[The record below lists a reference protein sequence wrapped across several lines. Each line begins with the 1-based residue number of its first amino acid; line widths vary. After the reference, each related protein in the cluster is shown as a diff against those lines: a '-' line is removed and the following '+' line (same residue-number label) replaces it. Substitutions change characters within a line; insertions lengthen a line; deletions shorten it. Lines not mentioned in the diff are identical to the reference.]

1 MLNFGLNRNSW
12 NKSKAKN
19 KNNYASLALV
29 SLEQRVNP
37 APTVSISFN
46 TNTGVLLL
54 QSNALLNES
63 SSYESFQSTG
73 TLNQQK
79 ILNFSAS
86 PGFATT
92 FNSIAPLVFVDP
104 LTTNSSFVQV
114 DTRNLAG
121 FTKIIFSGSQGN
133 DTFVLGSMDGNVLGS
148 NSSVDFGFEIDVQ
161 STQGGFSTGVDSLQ
175 VNGAIALKGA
185 GAFTTDSVNSTI
197 PNLNLEVLN
206 FGTSGSISSIGSGQ
220 VRLVADGFQ
229 SSNILMKMLFAPV

>member
-1 MLNFGLNRNSW
+1 MAMLNFGLNRNSW

-92 FNSIAPLVFVDP
+92 FISSTPNIFVDP
-104 LTTNSSFVQV
+104 LTDKSGFVQV
-114 DTRNLAG
+114 DTKNLAG
-121 FTKIIFSGSQGN
+121 FSKIIFSGFILVFLTSFFLWLLHEKRSKA
-133 DTFVLGSMDGNVLGS
+133 DNVRA
-148 NSSVDFGFEIDVQ
+148 EI
-161 STQGGFSTGVDSLQ
+161 
-175 VNGAIALKGA
+175 
-185 GAFTTDSVNSTI
+185 
-197 PNLNLEVLN
+197 
-206 FGTSGSISSIGSGQ
+206 
-220 VRLVADGFQ
+220 LV
-229 SSNILMKMLFAPV
+229 SK